1 MKGIILAG
9 GSGTRLYPLTMVTSK
24 QLLPIYDKPM
34 IYYPLSVL
42 MSAGIRDI
50 LIISTPQDT
59 PRFKE
64 LLKDGSQ
71 FGVNLTYAVQPSP
84 DGLAQAFIIG
94 EEFIGNDTVAM
105 VLGDNIFAGHG
116 LKKRL
121 KAAVENAESGKGATV
136 FGYYVDDPERFG
148 IVEFNN
154 EGKAVSIEE
163 KPAQPKSNYCVTG
176 LYFYDNKVVEY
187 AKNLKPSARGELEIT
202 DLNRIYLEKGTL
214 NVELLGQ
221 GFTWLDTGTH
231 ESLVEATNFV
241 KTVETH
247 QHRKIACLEEIAY
260 LNGWINKDDVLKVYE
275 VLKKNQYG
283 QYLKDVLDGKYVDK
297 PTKLCQA
304 VLSVGF
310 STADS

>member
-9 GSGTRLYPLTMVTSK
+9 GSGTRLYPLTKVTSK

-34 IYYPLSVL
+34 IYYPMSVL
-42 MSAGIRDI
+42 MNAGIRDI

-59 PRFKE
+59 PRFE
-64 LLKDGSQ
+64 ALLGDGSQ
-71 FGVNLTYAVQPSP
+71 FGVNLQYAIQPSP

-94 EEFIGNDTVAM
+94 ADFIGDDTVAM

-121 KAAVENAESGKGATV
+121 KAAVENAKSGKGATV

-148 IVEFNN
+148 IVEFDKT
-154 EGKAVSIEE
+154 GRAISIEE
-163 KPAQPKSNYCVTG
+163 KPEKPRSNYCVTG
-176 LYFYDNKVVEY
+176 LYFYDNRVVEF
-187 AKNLKPSARGELEIT
+187 AKNLKPSKRGELEIT
-202 DLNRIYLEKGTL
+202 DLNRIYLEKGEL

-231 ESLVEATNFV
+231 ESLVDATNFV

-260 LNGWINKDDVLKVYE
+260 LNGWITREALEAEYE
-275 VLKKNQYG
+275 ILKKNQYG
-283 QYLKDVLDGKYVDK
+283 QYLRDVLDGKYIDI
-297 PTKLCQA
+297 L
-304 VLSVGF
+304 
-310 STADS
+310 